1 MLQPLQAKAFT
12 VKLGVVQI
20 SPQRPTNIPGRNVKA
35 DGKELMCLFFFL
47 TSLELGPELSVN
59 ANYNC
64 GVTTLS
70 SDR

>member
-1 MLQPLQAKAFT
+1 ML
-12 VKLGVVQI
+12 
-20 SPQRPTNIPGRNVKA
+20 
-35 DGKELMCLFFFL
+35 CLSIFF

-70 SDR
+70 TDR